1 MEDTNAEAR
10 LAVARQRLIE
20 AWADP
25 WIRAI
30 ARKRADRPQD
40 AEDALQA
47 TYLAM
52 YRLPNLIKIDDM
64 RAYFCRVLIRELY
77 RQQRQLGALLV
88 DNFALMAETNEADA
102 SDMRVASEGV
112 EDAACASVQAQH
124 WHQRLVQNREELTA
138 GVPSR
143 SEDPVR
149 YQRMVYDAAEQ
160 ILRAGISGE
169 PSEADSNDAF
179 RAAYPEYFD
188 APRTAKNTS
197 HQRLSR
203 ARADVRTLLQ
213 EVTR

>member
-1 MEDTNAEAR
+1 MEDISAEAR
-10 LAVARQRLIE
+10 LAAARQRLTE

-30 ARKRADRPQD
+30 ARNRADRPQD
-40 AEDALQA
+40 ADDALQA

-64 RAYFCRVLIRELY
+64 RAYFCRVLIRALY

-88 DNFALMAETNEADA
+88 DDFALLTETSEAAA
-102 SDMRVASEGV
+102 SDLRVATESV

-124 WHQRLVQNREELTA
+124 WHRRLIQNREELTA

-143 SEDPVR
+143 SDDPFR
-149 YQRMVYDAAEQ
+149 YRRMVYHTAEQ

-169 PSEADSNDAF
+169 PSEADSNDAL

-213 EVTR
+213 QVTR